1 MASSV
6 LPTFPVT
13 VEDIPYIKQL
23 FDLALLDLN
32 QSGVLREFA
41 AGYCY
46 SVEYTESEL
55 FRSSV
60 GIKGNLTAFLV
71 NSRCAKVVQFFAK
84 LTPLKGVSTNNPH
97 RKTLVLFFKKEM
109 LVYETLLDT
118 LHDHQHQ
125 EDRGPIMS
133 AFEYKKLFPR
143 CIGWWPKPEEYAFG
157 VKALLLFETLKESFT
172 HIDALTGFAI
182 EPAQLVVRK
191 LAVFHAVALSCKRQR
206 PEKYAPVAEIV
217 DSVPMEP
224 TYTSKDVKNI
234 MRRVKKHKD
243 LAPHSAQ
250 ILAALS
256 KSQEAAGIEELNED
270 WVGMCHG
277 QVCVFN
283 LMLEHD
289 ELGSITDIKMLDLRH
304 LKHQHI
310 TSDLVYFLMTSLA
323 EGVLKT
329 NLNSILTT
337 YHETLSIELEM
348 YKMDQTSFKFD
359 IFKQQVYRMFHLQLL
374 HCVSQLKFF
383 APLPE
388 AINELRTLS
397 VWHPC
402 SGSYVTNKVDKPTY
416 NELLKR
422 LCLAFIDTNEFRT
435 ILD

>member
-60 GIKGNLTAFLV
+60 GINGNLTAFLV
-71 NSRCAKVVQFFAK
+71 NSRCAKVVHFFAK

-109 LVYETLLDT
+109 LVYATLLDT

-133 AFEYKKLFPR
+133 DFEYKKLFPR

-283 LMLEHD
+283 LMLELD